1 MDWSFLIYIIY
12 IYTYTYYSTIFIC
25 LICFIKCNQWNSSES
40 KSKLQKNAD
49 TVKKQKIEQ
58 QPEPSWEGPHE
69 KSLLWPGVRSAY
81 RSYTDFPCQQ
91 VLEAWVSGK
100 SANLNHHF
108 WLQKSEK
115 KLSLQQIFTSLQKR
129 RRETPLKK
137 QDFFVKLH
145 QLAQKSNSGTFAS
158 ALQALRWVRHLD
170 HLHNRKV
177 W

>member
-1 MDWSFLIYIIY
+1 MKLFRKQ
-12 IYTYTYYSTIFIC
+12 
-25 LICFIKCNQWNSSES
+25 IKITNKCRHV
-40 KSKLQKNAD
+40 
-49 TVKKQKIEQ
+49 TVQKQKIEQ

-115 KLSLQQIFTSLQKR
+115 KLSLQQVFTSLQNR

-137 QDFFVKLH
+137 QDFFSQAAPAGPKVKLRH
-145 QLAQKSNSGTFAS
+145 LCFGFAS
-158 ALQALRWVRHLD
+158 TSVSPPPGPSSQTEKFGKNPQVISKSFLVSMQIC
-170 HLHNRKV
+170 N
-177 W
+177 